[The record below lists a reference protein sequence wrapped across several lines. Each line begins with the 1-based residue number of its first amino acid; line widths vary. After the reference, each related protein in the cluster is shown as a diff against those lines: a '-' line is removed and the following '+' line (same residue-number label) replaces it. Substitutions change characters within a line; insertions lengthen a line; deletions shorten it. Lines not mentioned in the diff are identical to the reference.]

1 MKQLLDYDPLT
12 GTKEWFEYD
21 HITDTFTITV
31 DQDVSKFLDV
41 VKKRRNDESYSQK
54 GIKEE
59 WWHYAA
65 IPNLVIAELRK
76 KGIDVFNKHQTK
88 EVIREINQNYPA
100 LKLTT
105 KKHA

>member
-76 KGIDVFNKHQTK
+76 FREKHPLNGLSIRDMID
-88 EVIREINQNYPA
+88 EGRR
-100 LKLTT
+100 
-105 KKHA
+105 